1 MVEEKKRGTFNS
13 RRMFIFAMMGSV
25 IGLGNIWRFPSVL
38 YGNGGASFLVAYL
51 LILFILGISHLF
63 LEYGVGFNFKSS
75 VAGVFSKINKKYEIL
90 GWFLPFNIFLVL
102 TYYVVIVAWGLIY
115 FVLSFAHSWG
125 TDPNSY
131 FNALVLQTSTPTLSG
146 FLTISIPVIVALLL
160 IWVFIWLC
168 SSSSVEKGIGKVC
181 SILMPLMFIL
191 MIIVIIFAFTL
202 PGASVGVANLFTPD
216 WGMLLNP
223 ALWLIVLA
231 QIAFSM
237 GLGDSTAITFTS
249 YIDKESRL
257 MDNAIIV
264 TLINFVFGLMASLGV
279 FAILGFM
286 STTQGL
292 PFSQVVTEG
301 TGLVFVAFP
310 TIFNV
315 MGVLSYIIAPLF
327 FLCFL
332 FAGFTSAVALF
343 EPMASSIGEKFA
355 LSRRKAAG
363 IMVIVGCL
371 ISLFF
376 ATGSGAY
383 MLNVADSFLNEITL
397 SLVILS
403 EAIIFAWIIGAD
415 KLSEFLN
422 KHSKFQVGK
431 KWMFI
436 VKYIIPIVIIFLWIN
451 GVYNLVLTNTP
462 IDWVIEVFFIIL
474 LIAVPAILTKLPGK
488 SKEFYESNS

>member
-1 MVEEKKRGTFNS
+1 
-13 RRMFIFAMMGSV
+13 
-25 IGLGNIWRFPSVL
+25 
-38 YGNGGASFLVAYL
+38 
-51 LILFILGISHLF
+51 
-63 LEYGVGFNFKSS
+63 
-75 VAGVFSKINKKYEIL
+75 
-90 GWFLPFNIFLVL
+90 
-102 TYYVVIVAWGLIY
+102 
-115 FVLSFAHSWG
+115 
-125 TDPNSY
+125 
-131 FNALVLQTSTPTLSG
+131 
-146 FLTISIPVIVALLL
+146 
-160 IWVFIWLC
+160 
-168 SSSSVEKGIGKVC
+168 
-181 SILMPLMFIL
+181 
-191 MIIVIIFAFTL
+191 
-202 PGASVGVANLFTPD
+202 
-216 WGMLLNP
+216 
-223 ALWLIVLA
+223 
-231 QIAFSM
+231 
-237 GLGDSTAITFTS
+237 
-249 YIDKESRL
+249 
-257 MDNAIIV
+257 
-264 TLINFVFGLMASLGV
+264 MASLGV

-315 MGVLSYIIAPLF
+315 MGILSYIIAPLF

-363 IMVIVGCL
+363 IMVLIGCL

-403 EAIIFAWIIGAD
+403 EAIIFAWVIGAD

-436 VKYIIPIVIIFLWIN
+436 VKYIIPVVIIFLWIN